1 MSKSH
6 AGETVLVYE
15 ALFEDIIY
23 ALPHLKAS
31 LKRDLDRLRQSS
43 RERGIHLFVV
53 GLPLL
58 GKHFDRCLSRG
69 FYNAPGL
76 PLSKRQS
83 GVVEIPKFL
92 GGLFLEIFGKTG
104 CLRDDYSVLAIRFVR
119 QILYLAKKLPL
130 PFSEDALRTSV
141 SDLFRIDAS
150 LPTPERFWSLDDP
163 SDCEA
168 RISFRGFSKSL
179 YYADRATNG
188 SDVSSDPSVS
198 AVLAMMDK
206 VSILLNSALGHYRP
220 EDWSFRHGPGAISQ
234 DTGPLNKYH
243 WYGWSDR
250 LESVYPF
257 ADCGFHNYSSWADQM
272 CPPGDNYFPVSRL
285 VAVPKTYEKPRLI
298 AAEPSEHQWCQQNI
312 WHYFSVR
319 VQKTWIGDFIRFTD
333 QSLNQALCTLGS
345 SDGTLCTVDLSS
357 ASDRV
362 SCHAVGNLFRTNL
375 SLLQALRASRTSY
388 LRQSIISDEPD
399 GLLLKKFSTMG
410 SACTFPVESLMFLTV
425 AVSVA
430 LLQRRL
436 QPSVEN
442 VTSLSGK
449 VAVFGDDIIVPTD
462 CRDLLQRSLE
472 VLNFEVNQA
481 KTYSEGF
488 FRESC
493 GVDCYKGECV
503 TPIYWQGPCNG
514 RPESVASTVDVANN
528 FYKSFYIVT
537 SQYLAS
543 TTPPLIGTVHADS
556 DSFGFISRVGTWF
569 PQKRW
574 NKALQRFEV
583 RGLCVSTA
591 CKTLE
596 PEDDTALHQY
606 FTEDPDPLS
615 EWHAGTRLRPKLQLK
630 FGWVDSSLV

>member
-23 ALPHLKAS
+23 ALPQLKAS
-31 LKRDLDRLRQSS
+31 LRRDLDRLRQSA
-43 RERGIHLFVV
+43 RERGIHLFVMD
-53 GLPLL
+53 LPLL
-58 GKHFDRCLSRG
+58 GKHLDRCLSRG
-69 FYNAPGL
+69 HYNAPGL

-83 GVVEIPKFL
+83 DVVEIPKFL
-92 GGLFLEIFGKTG
+92 GGLFLEIFDKTG
-104 CLRDDYSVLAIRFVR
+104 CLRDDYSVMALRFLR
-119 QILYLAKKLPL
+119 QIYYLAKKLPL
-130 PFSEDALRTSV
+130 PFSEEALQTSV

-150 LPTPERFWSLDDP
+150 LPKPERFWTLDSP

-168 RISFRGFSKSL
+168 RVSFRGFSRCD
-179 YYADRATNG
+179 YYATRAKVGDDGTT
-188 SDVSSDPSVS
+188 PSVS
-198 AVLAMMDK
+198 AVLGMMDQI
-206 VSILLNSALGHYRP
+206 SIHLNTALGHYRP
-220 EDWSFRHGPGAISQ
+220 TEWSFKHGPGAISQ
-234 DTGPLNKYH
+234 ETGPLNKYH

-257 ADCGFHNYSSWADQM
+257 ADCGFHSYSSWADEIR
-272 CPPGDNYFPVSRL
+272 PPGDNYLPVSRL

-298 AAEPSEHQWCQQNI
+298 AAEPSEHQWCQQNL
-312 WHYFSVR
+312 WHYFRVR
-319 VQKTWIGDFIRFTD
+319 TSSTWVGDFIRFTD
-333 QSLNQALCTLGS
+333 QSLNQELCTSGS
-345 SDGTLCTVDLSS
+345 RDGALCTVDLSS

-375 SLLQALRASRTSY
+375 SVLQALRASRTHMLS
-388 LRQSIISDEPD
+388 QAICSSEPAI
-399 GLLLKKFSTMG
+399 LNLNKFSTMG
-410 SACTFPVESLMFLTV
+410 SANTFPVESLMFLTV
-425 AVSVA
+425 AISVA
-430 LLQRRL
+430 LLQQQL
-436 QPSVEN
+436 DPTLDN
-442 VTSLSGK
+442 IKSLTGK

-462 CRDLLQRSLE
+462 CRNLLQRSLE
-472 VLNFEVNQA
+472 VLNFEVNRG

-493 GVDCYKGECV
+493 GVDCFKGECV

-528 FYKSFYIVT
+528 FYQSFYIVT

-556 DSFGFISRVGTWF
+556 DSFGFKSRLGSMF

-574 NKALQRFEV
+574 NNDLQRHEV
-583 RGLCVSTA
+583 RGLRVSAA

-596 PEDDTALHQY
+596 PDDDTALHQY
-606 FTEDPDPLS
+606 FTEEPSPLN
-615 EWHAGTRLRPKLQLK
+615 EWKAGTKLRPKLQLK
-630 FGWVDSSLV
+630 FGWVDAALV

>member
-15 ALFEDIIY
+15 ALFQDIVY
-23 ALPHLKAS
+23 ALPQLKAS

-53 GLPLL
+53 DLPLL
-58 GKHFDRCLSRG
+58 GKHFDRCLSSG
-69 FYNAPGL
+69 LYYAPNL

-92 GGLFLEIFGKTG
+92 GGLFLEVFDKTG
-104 CLRDDYSVLAIRFVR
+104 CLRDDYSVLAIRFIR
-119 QILYLAKKLPL
+119 QIFYLAKKLPL
-130 PFSEDALRTSV
+130 PFSEEALQTSV

-150 LPTPERFWSLDDP
+150 LPKPERFWSLDAP

-168 RISFRGFSKSL
+168 RISFRGFSRCD
-179 YYADRATNG
+179 YYANRATAVADDLG
-188 SDVSSDPSVS
+188 SSVS
-198 AVLAMMDK
+198 AVLGMMDQI
-206 VSILLNSALGHYRP
+206 SIHLNSALGVYRP
-220 EDWSFRHGPGAISQ
+220 HEWSFKHGPGAISQ
-234 DTGPLNKYH
+234 ETGPLNKYH

-250 LESVYPF
+250 LESVFPF
-257 ADCGFHNYSSWADQM
+257 ADCGFHSYSSWADEIR
-272 CPPGDNYFPVSRL
+272 PPGDNYLPVSRL

-298 AAEPSEHQWCQQNI
+298 AAEPSEHQWCQQNL
-312 WHYFSVR
+312 WHYFRVR
-319 VQKTWIGDFIRFTD
+319 TRMTWIGDFIRFSD
-333 QSLNQALCTLGS
+333 QSLNQTLCTLGS
-345 SDGTLCTVDLSS
+345 RDGALCTVDLSS

-362 SCHAVGNLFRTNL
+362 SCHAVGNLFRTNIG
-375 SLLQALRASRTSY
+375 LLQALRASRTHV
-388 LRQSIISDEPD
+388 LTQSIVSSEPAI
-399 GLLLKKFSTMG
+399 LNLSKFSTMG

-425 AVSVA
+425 AISVA
-430 LLQRRL
+430 LLQQQL
-436 QPSVEN
+436 DPTLEN
-442 VTSLSGK
+442 IRSLTGR

-462 CRDLLQRSLE
+462 CRNLLQRSLE
-472 VLNFEVNQA
+472 VLNFEVNRG

-493 GVDCYKGECV
+493 GVDCFRGECV

-528 FYKSFYIVT
+528 FYQSFYIVT

-556 DSFGFISRVGTWF
+556 DSFGFKSRLGSLF

-574 NKALQRFEV
+574 NSGLQRYEV

-591 CKTLE
+591 CQTLE
-596 PEDDTALHQY
+596 PDDDTALHQY
-606 FTEDPDPLS
+606 FTEEPSPLD

-630 FGWVDSSLV
+630 FGWVDAALV